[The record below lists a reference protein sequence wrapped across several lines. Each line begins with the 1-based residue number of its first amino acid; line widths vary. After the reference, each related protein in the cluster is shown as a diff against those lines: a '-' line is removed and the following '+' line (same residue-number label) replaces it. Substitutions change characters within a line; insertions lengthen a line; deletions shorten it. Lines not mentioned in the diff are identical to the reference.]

1 MGKYI
6 SLTFDDGPTI
16 GITNQVLDLIEQYKI
31 SASFFLI
38 TEKISEETI
47 PLIKRALSLGCTI
60 ENHTITHP
68 FLTKL
73 SDEEILHEFKEA
85 SRQITEVTGDE
96 PQFLRPPF
104 IDVDDRVRS
113 LITLPLICGQGCN
126 DWELEV
132 SAEYRAKTIIENAQ
146 SGQIVLLHDMD
157 NNVNTVEALKTIIP
171 TLLEQGYELVNIRDL
186 FKNMGVEPKAGVMYS
201 ETGIEG

>member
-85 SRQITEVTGDE
+85 SRMITEVTGDE
-96 PQFLRPPF
+96 PQFLRPPY
-104 IDVDDRVRS
+104 IDVDDRVRK

-126 DWELEV
+126 DWELDIP
-132 SAEYRAKTIIENAQ
+132 ADYRVKSVVENAKP
-146 SGQIVLLHDMD
+146 GQIVLLHDMD
-157 NNVNTVEALKTIIP
+157 DNVNTVEALKTIIP
-171 TLLEQGYELVNIRDL
+171 ALLEQGYELVNVRDL
-186 FKNMGVEPKAGVMYS
+186 FKKTGVEPKAGVMYT